1 MVPILEKLTTAYLVV
16 AAAGIGLAIYIT
28 NDYLTQNFTSCNIN
42 QVFNCGGVYQ
52 SGHTSLFGI
61 PFYVMGLAWF
71 PAVFAIALLTG
82 RFGKRPVN
90 SEILLPILM
99 VGNVFTSY
107 LWYLE
112 LVVIHIICPLC
123 VSLYFVNYALTL
135 IALAPLFRQPD
146 PSGSDIEETTAVGVV
161 GSKN

>member
-1 MVPILEKLTTAYLVV
+1 MEKLTAAYLVI
-16 AAAGIGLAIYIT
+16 AAAGIGLAIYVAI
-28 NDYLTQNFTSCNIN
+28 DYLTQNFTTCNIN

-71 PAVFAIALLTG
+71 PAIFAIGLLTSG
-82 RFGKRPVN
+82 FGKRQVS

-99 VGNVFTSY
+99 VGNVFTTY

-112 LVVIHIICPLC
+112 LAVIHIICPLC
-123 VSLYFVNYALTL
+123 VSLYVVNYSLTIIVL
-135 IALAPLFRQPD
+135 IPLFRESTGPEE
-146 PSGSDIEETTAVGVV
+146 PSQEEPRVDSV
-161 GSKN
+161 

>member
-1 MVPILEKLTTAYLVV
+1 LEKLSAAYLVV
-16 AAAGIGLAIYIT
+16 AAAGIGLAISVTI
-28 NDYLTQNFTSCNIN
+28 DYLTQNFNSCNIN

-71 PAVFAIALLTG
+71 PAVFAIGLLTSL
-82 RFGKRPVN
+82 FGKRPVN

-99 VGNVFTSY
+99 VGNIFTAY

-112 LVVIHIICPLC
+112 LAVIHIICPLC
-123 VSLYFVNYALTL
+123 VSLYAVNYALTL
-135 IALAPLFRQPD
+135 IVLLQFLREPD
-146 PSGSDIEETTAVGVV
+146 ISGVDLEPGTA
-161 GSKN
+161 SKRC

>member
-1 MVPILEKLTTAYLVV
+1 MEKLTAVYLAV
-16 AAAGIGLAIYIT
+16 AAAGIGVAIYVTI
-28 NDYLTQNFTSCNIN
+28 DYLTQNFNSCNIN

-61 PFYVMGLAWF
+61 PFYVMGIAWF
-71 PAVFAIALLTG
+71 PALFGIGFLTS
-82 RFGKRPVN
+82 RFGRQPVN

-99 VGNVFTSY
+99 VGNIFTAY

-112 LVVIHIICPLC
+112 LAVIHIICLLC

-135 IALAPLFRQPD
+135 IALVLLFRNPD
-146 PSGSDIEETTAVGVV
+146 VSNPDL
-161 GSKN
+161 